1 MDDDE
6 EQMDLFPE
14 DKAHARRSDPHTSHD
29 AADSVEHIRRSQQD
43 VLMVL
48 RRFGPM
54 HDDKLWRVIT
64 SLFGKGVLPM
74 SESGCRTRR
83 SELVAK
89 GLVEDTGRRT
99 ILPSG
104 RASIVW
110 GAVDAD

>member
-1 MDDDE
+1 MPCSWRWSCCAGSGCGSTSRAGRGNGMDDDE

-54 HDDKLWRVIT
+54 HDDGLWRVIT

-74 SESGCRTRR
+74 S
-83 SELVAK
+83 
-89 GLVEDTGRRT
+89 
-99 ILPSG
+99 
-104 RASIVW
+104 
-110 GAVDAD
+110 